1 MKKILKA
8 IGLFFLLFLPF
19 YIAAWAIWG
28 VDENNT
34 LQAPDIAVFIWF
46 VVASAGTWL
55 IIQNK
60 SKRSTKGR
68 ESNRVLS
75 SESVVEP
82 VLPGNCHESVVEPVI
97 AQCQYAPL
105 DTDSIIAEEE
115 TCRMRQIHLSP
126 LEEELYKIDHME
138 GEAFEVWCAELLKK
152 SGFEDVQRTGK
163 SGDQGVD
170 ILATK
175 DGITYAIQC
184 KCYSKDLGNKP
195 IQEAS
200 TGKQMYHCHIGA
212 VMTNR
217 GFTRGAVDA
226 ATVTGTLLWGR
237 DKLKEWLENVL
248 DAGSTHVERI
258 SSGVPRMQASN
269 HYDELL
275 PYAVDVILETKQ
287 ASILMIQR
295 RLKLDYTRA
304 AHIIDQLAKLGIIGE
319 YTGSTTRRINVKE
332 NPLK

>member
-34 LQAPDIAVFIWF
+34 IQAPDIAVFIWF
-46 VVASAGTWL
+46 VVAAAGTWL
-55 IIQNK
+55 IMRNK
-60 SKRSTKGR
+60 SKRSVKVR

-75 SESVVEP
+75 PESVIEP
-82 VLPGNCHESVVEPVI
+82 VLPRRYHESVVEPVI
-97 AQCQYAPL
+97 PQCQYVPL
-105 DTDSIIAEEE
+105 DIDSIIEEE
-115 TCRMRQIHLSP
+115 EAWRMRQRHLSP

-138 GEAFEVWCAELLKK
+138 GESFEAWCAELLKK

-184 KCYSKDLGNKP
+184 KCYSRDLGNKP
-195 IQEAS
+195 IQEVS

-217 GFTRGAVDA
+217 GFTKGALDA

-237 DKLKEWLENVL
+237 DKLKEWLENAL
-248 DAGSTHVERI
+248 DAGNAHVERI
-258 SSGVPRMQASN
+258 SSGVPKMQESS

-275 PYAVDVILETKQ
+275 PSAVDVILETKQ
-287 ASILMIQR
+287 ASISMLQR

-319 YTGSTTRRINVKE
+319 YTGSTPRRINVKE